1 MSTRARRIMRRLA
14 GTIRDAIVHV
24 PKKSDQMQ
32 LLNLLEVI
40 HWLTPRPQF
49 RFDSVFLVDKDE

>member
-1 MSTRARRIMRRLA
+1 MNHRMREMSTRARRIMRRIA
-14 GTIRDAIVHV
+14 GTVRDAIVHV

-40 HWLTPRPQF
+40 H
-49 RFDSVFLVDKDE
+49 